1 MREVA
6 RAHPG
11 LAAFTLA
18 YLFGFLAAGIVVD
31 SDLAIPY
38 ALVVGALVVVVATHE
53 RRLHL
58 GPGVL
63 WALAA
68 WGFFHMAGGVI
79 PIGDGRTLYNA
90 WLLPGHLLRYDQAV
104 HAFGFGYAT
113 LACGKVLRRWLPD
126 GRVGA
131 GPAVMVVLAGM
142 GVGALNEVFEFF
154 ATLVLEN
161 TNVGGYD
168 NTGWDLVADL
178 VGAVAAAAWLMS
190 RSERESSEAGIGSYH
205 GPDGPPHH
213 P

>member
-1 MREVA
+1 MLEVS
-6 RAHPG
+6 RAHPR
-11 LAAFTLA
+11 LAACTLV
-18 YLFGFLAAGIVVD
+18 YLFGFLTAGILVG

-38 ALVVGALVVVVATHE
+38 ALVIGTLVVLVAALE
-53 RRLHL
+53 RRVDL

-68 WGFFHMAGGVI
+68 WGSFHMAGGVI
-79 PIGDGRTLYNA
+79 PIGGGRTLYNA

-131 GPAVMVVLAGM
+131 GPAAMVVLAGM

-154 ATLVLEN
+154 ATLVLED

-178 VGAVAAAAWLMS
+178 VGALAAAAWLTTSS
-190 RSERESSEAGIGSYH
+190 RRESSEGGVRSY
-205 GPDGPPHH
+205 DGT
-213 P
+213 